1 MAKGQK
7 VVWYLCDKA
16 DSCAIQK
23 FLCFYISVISNIYL
37 KLGKK
42 RFCFVFFKAWTKS
55 IICSI
60 KTLSPAQLLIN
71 QSTQWQS
78 MFVRFSTIEININ
91 TWTIIKF
98 MWWGT
103 RSKSTKLI
111 LILEFKVYAVDMD
124 MHFFCLQYLILL
136 LHCFNL
142 YWNLILTSFSRL
154 NTIHQIM

>member
-42 RFCFVFFKAWTKS
+42 RFCFSSLKHGQNQSFVLL
-55 IICSI
+55 
-60 KTLSPAQLLIN
+60 KTRSPAHLLIN

-91 TWTIIKF
+91 TWIIIKF

-124 MHFFCLQYLILL
+124 MHFFGLQYLILL